1 MLRCCNLLQQMF
13 RFGSTELTVYGWAA
27 QVEEQSGLV
36 DFFDYLTVMDF
47 VLQYEPPDPAL
58 LCEH

>member
-1 MLRCCNLLQQMF
+1 MNCF
-13 RFGSTELTVYGWAA
+13 DGLTGYECIE

-58 LCEH
+58 LCKF

>member
-1 MLRCCNLLQQMF
+1 MN
-13 RFGSTELTVYGWAA
+13 GAV
-27 QVEEQSGLV
+27 QVDEQSGLV

-58 LCEH
+58 LCEHRA

>member
-1 MLRCCNLLQQMF
+1 MF
-13 RFGSTELTVYGWAA
+13 HSDSTDLTVHEWAA
-27 QVEEQSGLV
+27 QVDEQSGLV

>member
-1 MLRCCNLLQQMF
+1 MF
-13 RFGSTELTVYGWAA
+13 GFGSTGLTVLEWVA
-27 QVEEQSGLV
+27 QVDEQSGLV